1 MGGRMASMIADE
13 MGPLG
18 VVCLGYPF
26 HAPGR
31 PDRPRI
37 DHLRAMSTPA
47 LIVQGTRDPFGKPEE
62 VTSYGL
68 SPMIEVR
75 WVADGDHD
83 LKPPRT
89 SPRTHEGNLEEAI
102 RAVLEFIEALKA
114 PSRA

>member
-1 MGGRMASMIADE
+1 
-13 MGPLG
+13 
-18 VVCLGYPF
+18 
-26 HAPGR
+26 
-31 PDRPRI
+31 
-37 DHLRAMSTPA
+37 
-47 LIVQGTRDPFGKPEE
+47 
-62 VTSYGL
+62 
-68 SPMIEVR
+68 MIEVR